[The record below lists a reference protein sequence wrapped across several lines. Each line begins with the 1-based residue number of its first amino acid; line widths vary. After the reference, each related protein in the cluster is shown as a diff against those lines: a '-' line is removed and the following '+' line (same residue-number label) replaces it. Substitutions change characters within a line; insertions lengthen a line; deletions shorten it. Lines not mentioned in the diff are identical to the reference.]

1 MERKQLDKL
10 VQEFVTSGDVVK
22 REEITHQIWDEALNL
37 GIYPAS
43 IQDLYEARGK
53 NKFFGF
59 TPLEN
64 FNRAKGISLTGFT
77 VPAIN
82 LRALTYDLASAI
94 FRTANKIN
102 GGAFIFEI
110 ARSEMGY
117 TDQKPL
123 EYTTVCLA
131 AAIREGY
138 KGPVF
143 IQGDHF
149 QINAKKYKENPQKEI
164 EGLKEFIKESIEGG
178 FLNIDIDSSTL
189 VDLEKDNLA
198 DQQKLNFQMCA
209 EMTKYIRSLQPEG
222 VEISIG
228 GEIGEVGTKNSTPEE
243 LRAYMEGYLKAI
255 PKGMKP
261 ISKVSV
267 QTGTSHGG
275 VVLPDGSIAK
285 VNLDFDTLKNLSE
298 VARKEYGMAGAVQHG
313 ASTLPEDAFH
323 KFPEMEAAEVH
334 LATQFQNMI
343 FESKHLPSDLREKMY
358 AWIKEN
364 LKSEFKEGMS
374 EEQFIYKSRKKSLG
388 QFKKDLMSL
397 SQSIRDKIGEEL
409 EEKFDFLF
417 SQLNIKDTK
426 KIVDEYVKPGKIKKV
441 FKFLASEVEQ
451 FEGDD

>member
-1 MERKQLDKL
+1 MDRQQLDRIVKEL
-10 VQEFVTSGDVVK
+10 VISDDAAKKEK
-22 REEITHQIWDEALNL
+22 ITHQIWDEAQSL

-53 NKFFGF
+53 SKF
-59 TPLEN
+59 
-64 FNRAKGISLTGFT
+64 SGFT

-82 LRALTYDLASAI
+82 LRTLTYDLASAI
-94 FRTANKIN
+94 FRAAKKIN
-102 GGAFIFEI
+102 AGAFIFEI

-131 AAIREGY
+131 AAIREGFS
-138 KGPVF
+138 GPVF
-143 IQGDHF
+143 VQGDHF
-149 QINAKKYKENPQKEI
+149 QINAKKYKENSQKEI
-164 EGLKEFIKESIEGG
+164 EGLKKLIKESIQGG

-189 VDLEKDNLA
+189 VDLDKKDLIE
-198 DQQKLNFQMCA
+198 QQRLNFQMCA
-209 EMTKYIRSLQPEG
+209 EMTKHIRSLQPQG
-222 VEISIG
+222 VEVSVG

-243 LRAYMEGYLKAI
+243 LKAFMQGYLDAI

-275 VVLPDGSIAK
+275 VVLPDGTIAK
-285 VNLDFDTLKNLSE
+285 VKLDFDTLKNLSE

-323 KFPEMEAAEVH
+323 KFPAIETAEVH

-343 FESKHLPSDLREKMY
+343 FESKYLPSDLKRKMY

-364 LKSEFKEGMS
+364 LKSEFKDGMS
-374 EEQFIYKSRKKSLG
+374 EEQFIYKTRKKSLG
-388 QFKKDLMSL
+388 PFKKDLMSL
-397 SQSIRDKIGEEL
+397 SQEIRDKIGKEL

-417 SQLNIKDTK
+417 GQLNIKDTK
-426 KIVDEYVKPGKIKKV
+426 KMIGECIKAIKIDKV
-441 FKFLASEVEQ
+441 FKPLTAEVEH

>member
-1 MERKQLDKL
+1 MDRQQLDRIVKEL
-10 VQEFVTSGDVVK
+10 VISDDAAKKEK
-22 REEITHQIWDEALNL
+22 ITHQIWDEAQSL

-53 NKFFGF
+53 NKF
-59 TPLEN
+59 
-64 FNRAKGISLTGFT
+64 SGFT

-94 FRTANKIN
+94 FRAAKKIN
-102 GGAFIFEI
+102 AGAFIFEI

-131 AAIREGY
+131 AAIREGFS
-138 KGPVF
+138 GPVF
-143 IQGDHF
+143 VQGDHF
-149 QINAKKYKENPQKEI
+149 QINAKKYKENSQKEI
-164 EGLKEFIKESIEGG
+164 EGLKKLIKESIQGG

-189 VDLEKDNLA
+189 VDLDKKDLIE
-198 DQQKLNFQMCA
+198 QQRLNFQMCA
-209 EMTKYIRSLQPEG
+209 EMTKHIRSLQPQG
-222 VEISIG
+222 VEVSVG

-243 LRAYMEGYLKAI
+243 LKAFMQGYLDAI

-275 VVLPDGSIAK
+275 VVLPDGTIAK
-285 VNLDFDTLKNLSE
+285 VKLDFDTLKNLSE

-323 KFPEMEAAEVH
+323 KFPAIETAEVH

-343 FESKHLPSDLREKMY
+343 FESKYLPSDLKKKIY

-364 LKSEFKEGMS
+364 LKSEFKDGMS
-374 EEQFIYKSRKKSLG
+374 EEQFIYKTRKKSLG
-388 QFKKDLMSL
+388 PFKKDLMSL
-397 SQSIRDKIGEEL
+397 SQEIRDKIGEEL

-417 SQLNIKDTK
+417 GQLNIKDTK
-426 KIVDEYVKPGKIKKV
+426 KMIGECIKAIKIDKV
-441 FKFLASEVEQ
+441 FKPLTAEVEH

>member
-1 MERKQLDKL
+1 MDRQQLDKL
-10 VQEFVTSGDVVK
+10 IQEFVISDDAAN
-22 REEITHQIWDEALNL
+22 REKITHQIWDEALNL

-43 IQDLYEARGK
+43 IQGLYEARGR
-53 NKFFGF
+53 NKFSGF
-59 TPLEN
+59 TPLE
-64 FNRAKGISLTGFT
+64 KKSLTGFT
-77 VPAIN
+77 VPAMN

-94 FRTANKIN
+94 FRAANKIN
-102 GGAFIFEI
+102 AGAFIFEI

-131 AAIREGY
+131 AAIREGFE
-138 KGPVF
+138 GPVF

-149 QINAKKYKENPQKEI
+149 QVNAKKYKQDPQKEL
-164 EGLKEFIKESIEGG
+164 EGLKKLIKDSIEGG

-189 VDLEKDNLA
+189 VDLDKKDLIEE
-198 DQQKLNFQMCA
+198 QRLNFEVCA
-209 EMTKYIRSLQPEG
+209 EITKYIRSLQPEG

-243 LRAYMEGYLKAI
+243 LKAFMQGYLKML
-255 PKGMKP
+255 PQGMKG

-275 VVLPDGSIAK
+275 VVLADGSIAK
-285 VNLDFDTLKNLSE
+285 VKLDFDTLKNLSE

-323 KFPEMEAAEVH
+323 KFTEVETAEVH

-343 FESKHLPSDLREKMY
+343 FESKHLPSDLREKIY
-358 AWIKEN
+358 VWIREN
-364 LKSEFKEGMS
+364 LKSEFKEGMT

-388 QFKKDLMSL
+388 PFKKELMSL
-397 SQSIRDKIGEEL
+397 SQELRDKIGEEL

-417 SQLNIKDTK
+417 GKLNIKDTK
-426 KIVDEYVKPGKIKKV
+426 KIVQESIKQTKVSKI
-441 FKFLASEVEQ
+441 FKIHTSEVEH

>member
-1 MERKQLDKL
+1 MDRQQLDRIVKEL
-10 VQEFVTSGDVVK
+10 VISDDAAKKEK
-22 REEITHQIWDEALNL
+22 ITHQIWDEAQSL

-53 NKFFGF
+53 NKF
-59 TPLEN
+59 
-64 FNRAKGISLTGFT
+64 SGFT

-94 FRTANKIN
+94 FRAAKKIN
-102 GGAFIFEI
+102 AGAFIFEI

-131 AAIREGY
+131 AAIREGFS
-138 KGPVF
+138 GPVF

-149 QINAKKYKENPQKEI
+149 QINAKKYKENSQKEI
-164 EGLKEFIKESIEGG
+164 EGLKKLIKESIKGG

-189 VDLEKDNLA
+189 VDLDKKDLI
-198 DQQKLNFQMCA
+198 QQQRLNFQICA
-209 EMTKYIRSLQPEG
+209 EMTKHIRSLQPQGIE
-222 VEISIG
+222 VSVG

-243 LRAYMEGYLKAI
+243 LKAFMQGYLDAI

-275 VVLPDGSIAK
+275 VVLPDGTIAK
-285 VNLDFDTLKNLSE
+285 VKLDFDTLKNLSE

-323 KFPEMEAAEVH
+323 KFPAIETAEVH

-343 FESKHLPSDLREKMY
+343 FESKYLPSDLKKKIY

-364 LKSEFKEGMS
+364 LKSEFKDGMS
-374 EEQFIYKSRKKSLG
+374 EEQFIYKTRKKSLG
-388 QFKKDLMSL
+388 PFKKDLMSL
-397 SQSIRDKIGEEL
+397 SQEIRDKIGEEL

-417 SQLNIKDTK
+417 RQLNIKNTK
-426 KIVDEYVKPGKIKKV
+426 KMIDECIKAIKIDKV
-441 FKFLASEVEQ
+441 FKPLIAEVEH

>member
-1 MERKQLDKL
+1 MTRAELDGL
-10 VQEFVTSGDVVK
+10 IQGYVISNDAAK
-22 REEITHQIWDEALNL
+22 REKITHQIWDEALSL

-53 NKFFGF
+53 SKF
-59 TPLEN
+59 
-64 FNRAKGISLTGFT
+64 SGFT

-82 LRALTYDLASAI
+82 LRTLTYDLASAI
-94 FRTANKIN
+94 FRAAKKIN
-102 GGAFIFEI
+102 AGAFIFEI

-131 AAIREGY
+131 AAIREGFS
-138 KGPVF
+138 GPVF
-143 IQGDHF
+143 VQGDHF
-149 QINAKKYKENPQKEI
+149 QINAKKYKENSQKEI
-164 EGLKEFIKESIEGG
+164 EGLKKLIKESIQGG

-189 VDLEKDNLA
+189 VDLDKKDLIE
-198 DQQKLNFQMCA
+198 QQRLNFQMCA
-209 EMTKYIRSLQPEG
+209 EMTKHIRSLQPQG
-222 VEISIG
+222 VEVSVG

-243 LRAYMEGYLKAI
+243 LKAFMQGYLDAI

-275 VVLPDGSIAK
+275 VVLPDGTIAK
-285 VNLDFDTLKNLSE
+285 VKLDFDTLKNLSE

-323 KFPEMEAAEVH
+323 KFPAIETAEVH

-343 FESKHLPSDLREKMY
+343 FESKYLPSDLKRKMY

-364 LKSEFKEGMS
+364 LKSEFKDGMS
-374 EEQFIYKSRKKSLG
+374 EEQFIYKTRKKSLG
-388 QFKKDLMSL
+388 PFKKDLMSL
-397 SQSIRDKIGEEL
+397 SQEIRDKIGKEL

-417 SQLNIKDTK
+417 GQLNIKDTK
-426 KIVDEYVKPGKIKKV
+426 KMIGECIKAIKIDKV
-441 FKFLASEVEQ
+441 FKPLTAEVEH

>member
-1 MERKQLDKL
+1 MDRQQLDRIVKEL
-10 VQEFVTSGDVVK
+10 VISDDAAKKEK
-22 REEITHQIWDEALNL
+22 ITHQIWDEAQSL

-53 NKFFGF
+53 NKF
-59 TPLEN
+59 
-64 FNRAKGISLTGFT
+64 SGFT

-94 FRTANKIN
+94 FRAAKKIN
-102 GGAFIFEI
+102 AGAFIFEI

-131 AAIREGY
+131 AAIREGFS
-138 KGPVF
+138 GPVF

-149 QINAKKYKENPQKEI
+149 QINAKKYKENSQKEI
-164 EGLKEFIKESIEGG
+164 EGLKKLIKESIKGG

-189 VDLEKDNLA
+189 VDLDKKDLI
-198 DQQKLNFQMCA
+198 QQQRLNFQICA
-209 EMTKYIRSLQPEG
+209 EMTKHIRSLQPQGIE
-222 VEISIG
+222 VSVG

-243 LRAYMEGYLKAI
+243 LKAFMQGYLDAI

-275 VVLPDGSIAK
+275 VVLPDGTIAK
-285 VNLDFDTLKNLSE
+285 VKLDFDTLKNLSE

-323 KFPEMEAAEVH
+323 KFPAIETAEVH

-343 FESKHLPSDLREKMY
+343 FESKYLPSDLKKKIY

-364 LKSEFKEGMS
+364 LKSEFKDGMS
-374 EEQFIYKSRKKSLG
+374 EEQFIYKTRKKSLG
-388 QFKKDLMSL
+388 PFKKDLMSL
-397 SQSIRDKIGEEL
+397 SQEIRDKIGEEL

-417 SQLNIKDTK
+417 GQLNIKDTK
-426 KIVDEYVKPGKIKKV
+426 KMTDECIKAIKMDKV
-441 FKFLASEVEQ
+441 FRPLTAEGEH

>member
-1 MERKQLDKL
+1 MDRQQLDRIVKEL
-10 VQEFVTSGDVVK
+10 VISDDAAKKEK
-22 REEITHQIWDEALNL
+22 ITHQIWDEAQSL

-53 NKFFGF
+53 NKF
-59 TPLEN
+59 
-64 FNRAKGISLTGFT
+64 SGFT

-94 FRTANKIN
+94 FRAAKKIN
-102 GGAFIFEI
+102 AGAFIFEI

-131 AAIREGY
+131 AAIREGFS
-138 KGPVF
+138 GPVF
-143 IQGDHF
+143 VQGDHF
-149 QINAKKYKENPQKEI
+149 QINAKKYKENSQKEI
-164 EGLKEFIKESIEGG
+164 EGLKKLIKESIEGG

-189 VDLEKDNLA
+189 VDLDKKDLIE
-198 DQQKLNFQMCA
+198 QQRLNFQMCA
-209 EMTKYIRSLQPEG
+209 EMTKHIRSLQPEG
-222 VEISIG
+222 VEVSVG

-243 LRAYMEGYLKAI
+243 LKAFMQGYLDAI

-275 VVLPDGSIAK
+275 VVLPDGTIAK
-285 VNLDFDTLKNLSE
+285 VKLDFDTLKNLSE

-323 KFPEMEAAEVH
+323 KFPAIETAEVH

-343 FESKHLPSDLREKMY
+343 FESKYFTSDLKKKIY

-364 LKSEFKEGMS
+364 LKSEFKDGMS
-374 EEQFIYKSRKKSLG
+374 EEQFIYKTRKKSLG
-388 QFKKDLMSL
+388 PFKKDLMSL
-397 SQSIRDKIGEEL
+397 SQEIRDKIGEEL

-417 SQLNIKDTK
+417 GQLNIKDTK
-426 KIVDEYVKPGKIKKV
+426 KMTGECIKAIKIDKV
-441 FKFLASEVEQ
+441 FKPLTAEVEH

>member
-1 MERKQLDKL
+1 MDRQQLDRIVKEL
-10 VQEFVTSGDVVK
+10 VISDDAAKKEK
-22 REEITHQIWDEALNL
+22 ITHQIWDEAQSL

-53 NKFFGF
+53 NKF
-59 TPLEN
+59 
-64 FNRAKGISLTGFT
+64 SGFT

-94 FRTANKIN
+94 FRAANKIN
-102 GGAFIFEI
+102 AGAFIFEI

-131 AAIREGY
+131 AAIREGFS
-138 KGPVF
+138 GPVF

-149 QINAKKYKENPQKEI
+149 QINAKKYKENSQKEI
-164 EGLKEFIKESIEGG
+164 EGLKKLIKESIEGG

-189 VDLEKDNLA
+189 VDLDKKDLIE
-198 DQQKLNFQMCA
+198 QQRLNFQMCA
-209 EMTKYIRSLQPEG
+209 EMTKHIRLLQPEG
-222 VEISIG
+222 VEVSVG

-243 LRAYMEGYLKAI
+243 LKAFMQGYLDAI

-275 VVLPDGSIAK
+275 VVLPDGTIAK
-285 VNLDFDTLKNLSE
+285 VKLDFDTLKILSE

-323 KFPEMEAAEVH
+323 KFPAIETAEVH

-343 FESKHLPSDLREKMY
+343 FESKYLPSDLKKKIY

-364 LKSEFKEGMS
+364 LKSEFKDGMS
-374 EEQFIYKSRKKSLG
+374 EEQFIYKTRKKSLG
-388 QFKKDLMSL
+388 PFKKDLMSL
-397 SQSIRDKIGEEL
+397 SQEIRDKIGEEL

-417 SQLNIKDTK
+417 GQLNIKDTK
-426 KIVDEYVKPGKIKKV
+426 KIVGESIKAIKIDKV
-441 FKFLASEVEQ
+441 FKPLTAEAEH

>member
-1 MERKQLDKL
+1 MDRQQLDRIVKEL
-10 VQEFVTSGDVVK
+10 VISDDAAKKEK
-22 REEITHQIWDEALNL
+22 ITHQIWDEAQSL

-53 NKFFGF
+53 NKF
-59 TPLEN
+59 
-64 FNRAKGISLTGFT
+64 SGFT

-94 FRTANKIN
+94 FRAAKKIN
-102 GGAFIFEI
+102 AGAFIFEI

-131 AAIREGY
+131 AAIREGFS
-138 KGPVF
+138 GPVF
-143 IQGDHF
+143 VQGDHF
-149 QINAKKYKENPQKEI
+149 QINAKKYKENSQKEI
-164 EGLKEFIKESIEGG
+164 EGLKKLIKESIQGG

-189 VDLEKDNLA
+189 VDLDKKDLIE
-198 DQQKLNFQMCA
+198 QQRLNFQMCA
-209 EMTKYIRSLQPEG
+209 EMTKHIRSLQPEG
-222 VEISIG
+222 VEVSVG

-243 LRAYMEGYLKAI
+243 LKAFMQGYLDAI

-275 VVLPDGSIAK
+275 VVLPDGTIAK
-285 VNLDFDTLKNLSE
+285 VKLDFDTLKNLSE

-323 KFPEMEAAEVH
+323 KFPAIETAEVH

-343 FESKHLPSDLREKMY
+343 FESKYFTSDLKKKIY

-364 LKSEFKEGMS
+364 LKSEFKDGMS
-374 EEQFIYKSRKKSLG
+374 EEQFIYKTRKKSLG
-388 QFKKDLMSL
+388 PFKKDLMSL
-397 SQSIRDKIGEEL
+397 SQEIRDKIGEEL

-417 SQLNIKDTK
+417 GQLNIKDTK
-426 KIVDEYVKPGKIKKV
+426 KMTGECIKAIKIDKV
-441 FKFLASEVEQ
+441 FKPLTAEVEH